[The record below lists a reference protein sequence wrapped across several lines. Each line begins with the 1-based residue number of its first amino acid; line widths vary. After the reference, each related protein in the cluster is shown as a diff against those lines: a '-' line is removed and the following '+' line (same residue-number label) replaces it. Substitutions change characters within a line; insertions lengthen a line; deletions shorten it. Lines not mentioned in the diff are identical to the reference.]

1 MHVHASQ
8 PNPYAQLD
16 ALRSA
21 QRAAEKRDAEQV
33 RKELIES
40 ASELAGESD
49 FSDLNVMEATEQNES
64 QRHPKRG
71 SKRNSPLRQ
80 DPTGEE
86 PKDSTE
92 DAGAHISDWA

>member
-8 PNPYAQLD
+8 PNPYTQLD

-21 QRAAEKRDAEQV
+21 QRAAAKREAEEV

-49 FSDLNVMEATEQNES
+49 FSDLSIVDVMERNES
-64 QRHPKRG
+64 ERHAKRG
-71 SKRNSPLRQ
+71 SKRNRLVRQ
-80 DPTGEE
+80 DPTSEE
-86 PKDSTE
+86 RQTPE
-92 DAGAHISDWA
+92 DTGAHISDWA